1 MNHKLTFAL
10 ILLTLPLFGAGCGD
24 KQTTSSVSG
33 KADTAQA
40 DTNESAP
47 SDEKFDTK
55 PSNDDEATATAQ
67 SALPE
72 GWKVYRSEKLALSF
86 AYPPDW
92 YVTEDVN
99 LGILLTETPLPQPLP
114 PDVLDVPVVIG
125 VSGESEDMHE
135 KKLRSADPRLVVE
148 AVSAENYSGVRYSSL
163 APVNDDDEPGIEY
176 RLKYGSKFLGI
187 GVNTNAD
194 FHVIQSLL
202 STLSF

>member
-47 SDEKFDTK
+47 SDEKPAVK
-55 PSNDDEATATAQ
+55 PTVKDDDQ
-67 SALPE
+67 STPDIKTTLPE

-92 YVTEDVN
+92 YVTEDAS

-125 VSGESEDMHE
+125 VSDVKEEQILIALRDEDQAVTVETIEINGHNGNVYKYQAGPDAE
-135 KKLRSADPRLVVE
+135 PTISYRFLDGGHFIVLSADGTL
-148 AVSAENYSGVRYSSL
+148 
-163 APVNDDDEPGIEY
+163 EP
-176 RLKYGSKFLGI
+176 SF
-187 GVNTNAD
+187 V
-194 FHVIQSLL
+194 QSLL

>member
-47 SDEKFDTK
+47 SDEKPAVK
-55 PSNDDEATATAQ
+55 PTVKDDDQ
-67 SALPE
+67 STPDIKTTLPE

-92 YVTEDVN
+92 YVTEDAS

-114 PDVLDVPVVIG
+114 PDVLDVPVVID
-125 VSGESEDMHE
+125 VSKETNEVFLNSLREIDKEVLVEDVAINSRDAQ
-135 KKLRSADPRLVVE
+135 KFIYRVSPDNTLRYFYRIPIGAKYIE
-148 AVSAENYSGVRYSSL
+148 AAI
-163 APVNDDDEPGIEY
+163 D
-176 RLKYGSKFLGI
+176 
-187 GVNTNAD
+187 NTAD
-194 FHVIQSLL
+194 FNVVQSLL